1 MSDSPDARPRSQ
13 SAIISL
19 ILAASLLS
27 RLPLVLDP
35 ARAVVGW
42 RQSDLASVAR
52 NFYEHGHSLLYP
64 QIDWGGAGPGFV
76 EMELPLVPWAL
87 GWLYRLTGGVHESL
101 AGVLPA
107 LAAIVAA
114 LATYALGRRLFGEV
128 AAGGAGVLVAISPA
142 FAGASQSLLSDPP
155 MVAGSVLG
163 LYAFLRWTDAGDGD
177 GQRDGQGVGWYLLAA
192 VSIAI
197 AILLKPTAALIG
209 LPLAWL
215 AWLRFG
221 RSVWRRQPF
230 LWLFAILTLAPALL
244 WYWHAHALGATYGNT
259 FGVIGS
265 GYSKFTHPDL
275 LLAREFYT
283 RLTWRIA
290 VYLMTPIGLLLF
302 ALGLFRRP
310 RQPIAWLAHIWILAC
325 ALYVAAIAEGNHQ
338 MIHYQLPL
346 LPPMALLAGWGLDGV
361 VAWIRQ
367 KLTGIPLG
375 ARAALAAMAVVLF
388 ASSVLAADYV
398 YYTRADPST
407 LNRVMRERGQA
418 VGQALRADALI
429 IYVTADFG
437 NASLSG
443 SASGAAMPRGSHM
456 TPPDVFY
463 FSGHRGWYLAI
474 PWVTAQEIQTMQRAG
489 AKYLVVSSYM
499 GDEVEEFRRG
509 KPEIFALLRTQYA
522 QVLDRPDLVA
532 FDLTQPTRSE

>member
-1 MSDSPDARPRSQ
+1 MSDVPDPRPRSQ
-13 SAIISL
+13 KAILL
-19 ILAASLLS
+19 ILAVALIS

-76 EMELPLVPWAL
+76 EMEFPLVPWAL

-101 AGVLPA
+101 AGLLPT
-107 LAAIVAA
+107 LSAIVTA
-114 LATYALGRRLFGEV
+114 LVTYALGRRLFGNV
-128 AAGGAGVLVAISPA
+128 AAIGAGVIVAVSPA

-155 MVAGSVLG
+155 MVAGCVLG
-163 LYAFLRWTDAGDGD
+163 LYAFLRWTDNRDEAGGE
-177 GQRDGQGVGWYLLAA
+177 GGGLGWFLLSAIS
-192 VSIAI
+192 VAI

-221 RSVWRRQPF
+221 RSIWLRPS
-230 LWLFAILTLAPALL
+230 LWLFAGLTLAPSLL

-283 RLTWRIA
+283 RLAWRIG
-290 VYLMTPIGLLLF
+290 VYLLTPIGLLLF
-302 ALGLFRRP
+302 VAGLLRRP
-310 RQPIAWLAHIWILAC
+310 RPGQPIAWLAHIWMLAC

-346 LPPMALLAGWGLDGV
+346 LPPMALLAGWGLDAV
-361 VAWIRQ
+361 VAWTR
-367 KLTGIPLG
+367 T
-375 ARAALAAMAVVLF
+375 RLAATAPWAPAAVATAAGLLF
-388 ASSVLAADYV
+388 AFSVFAADYV
-398 YYTRADPST
+398 YYTRADPSQ

-418 VGQALRADALI
+418 VGQVLRADALI

-474 PWVTAQEIQTMQRAG
+474 PWVTADEIAAMQQKG
-489 AKYLVVSSYM
+489 ARYVVVSSYM

-509 KPEIFALLRTQYA
+509 KPEIFASLRAHYA
-522 QVLDRPDLVA
+522 QILDRKDLVA
-532 FDLTQPTRSE
+532 FDLMQPTRSE